1 MYSSYQFISYLFLI
15 VQLIY
20 CYFTSFLSFLYFV
33 FQFVLSYYLLISPLL
48 HSLVGLS
55 VWLLLIHLLQFLS
68 SLTFPYS
75 YSTSLTSILIQSQ
88 LFSTFTS
95 FPFNSSI
102 LIFTFISSP
111 SQLPSSPLSPPP
123 LQPSLFIILV
133 ISLRFLVSSATFS
146 WFAPTH

>member
-102 LIFTFISSP
+102 LIFTFISSL
-111 SQLPSSPLSPPP
+111 LPLPFVSSILPPP
-123 LQPSLFIILV
+123 
-133 ISLRFLVSSATFS
+133 FS
-146 WFAPTH
+146 KSQS